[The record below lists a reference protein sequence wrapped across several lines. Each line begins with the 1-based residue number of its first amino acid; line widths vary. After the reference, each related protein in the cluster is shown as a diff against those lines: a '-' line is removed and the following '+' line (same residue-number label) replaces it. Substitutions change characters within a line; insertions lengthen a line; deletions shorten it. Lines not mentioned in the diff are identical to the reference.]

1 MILEENK
8 AFTRVTVEIF
18 GQEYHL
24 KSQDDAEYIKEIAD
38 MVDTKM
44 RNVAG
49 RTNSLAENRI
59 GVMTALELAD
69 EYSKLKKDYDELVKL
84 LEE

>member
-1 MILEENK
+1 MILEEK
-8 AFTRVTVEIF
+8 KPFTRVTVEIF
-18 GQEYHL
+18 GEEYHL
-24 KSQDDAEYIKEIAD
+24 KSQDDAEYIKEIAA
-38 MVDTKM
+38 MVDKKM

-49 RTNSLAENRI
+49 RTNSLSDSRI
-59 GVMTALELAD
+59 GVLTALDFAD

>member
-1 MILEENK
+1 MMLEEK
-8 AFTRVTVEIF
+8 KTFTRVTVEIF
-18 GQEYHL
+18 EEEYHL
-24 KSQDDAEYIKEIAD
+24 KSQDNAEYIKEIAD
-38 MVDTKM
+38 MVDKKM

-49 RTNSLAENRI
+49 RTNSLSDSRI

>member
-1 MILEENK
+1 MMLEEK
-8 AFTRVTVEIF
+8 KTFTRVTVEIF
-18 GQEYHL
+18 GEEYHL
-24 KSQDDAEYIKEIAD
+24 KSQDDAAYIKEIAD
-38 MVDTKM
+38 IVDKKM

-49 RTNSLAENRI
+49 RTNSLSDSRI